1 MSLRNRESLELLRAH
16 PAKMAAEASFYHDEY
31 KEQNNINKSSVG
43 DSESGRL
50 CIHRIYLTFAGQNDL
65 GCYIL
70 LFQGGGGI
78 IGGIWQI
85 RLQLLAT
92 LRGHTSMTCQHNLV
106 VYVSKPF
113 MFFLFT
119 RTLFHD

>member
-1 MSLRNRESLELLRAH
+1 MSLRNPDSPELLRAH

-70 LFQGGGGI
+70 IFQGGGHY
-78 IGGIWQI
+78 
-85 RLQLLAT
+85 RRHLADT
-92 LRGHTSMTCQHNLV
+92 IAIVGHLAGP
-106 VYVSKPF
+106 Y
-113 MFFLFT
+113 
-119 RTLFHD
+119 